1 MRQTEGL
8 GEAIVIMGQKNL
20 KAQDKLTLQRKSP
33 ANLFQIWPDYLGF
46 RIGVKSLLATCERT
60 AQYSN
65 SLRAT
70 NRHHLNSRAKAL
82 NFRLQQKPE
91 SKQLL
96 LELDYFFCHYCVGF
110 KYEIIYALN
119 FKRIPYRTVWVEY
132 PEIEARCK
140 EIGAAPTRTREQTW
154 GKTLENL
161 TPKGEEDVVQWKKLK
176 DGFAKVDEWIR
187 AKGLIVLTLWWIKLV
202 LPDKWE
208 GMTSWHQGR
217 WAKLLKVLEDY
228 ETIV

>member
-1 MRQTEGL
+1 
-8 GEAIVIMGQKNL
+8 
-20 KAQDKLTLQRKSP
+20 
-33 ANLFQIWPDYLGF
+33 
-46 RIGVKSLLATCERT
+46 
-60 AQYSN
+60 
-65 SLRAT
+65 
-70 NRHHLNSRAKAL
+70 
-82 NFRLQQKPE
+82 
-91 SKQLL
+91 
-96 LELDYFFCHYCVGF
+96 
-110 KYEIIYALN
+110 
-119 FKRIPYRTVWVEY
+119 
-132 PEIEARCK
+132 
-140 EIGAAPTRTREQTW
+140 REQTW

-187 AKGLIVLTLWWIKLV
+187 AKGADSSYLMGETLCYADMWIAAYAQWIKLV